1 MNTKTINFGPIPIS
15 PEAVHLLKVLHDLT
29 QALASADFTGNTLS
43 DRESKRIAML
53 MAEIPEHT
61 LTPGC
66 PVCQV
71 MDLIGGI
78 IEKIDGSTPDIDS
91 ANLN

>member
-1 MNTKTINFGPIPIS
+1 MKIQTINLGPVPIS
-15 PEAVHLLKVLHDLT
+15 PEAIHLLKVLHDLT
-29 QALASADFTGNTLS
+29 QALASADLTASTIS
-43 DRESKRIAML
+43 DREGKRIAML

-61 LTPGC
+61 HAPGC

-71 MDLIGGI
+71 MDLIGSI
-78 IEKIDGSTPDIDS
+78 IEKIDGSTPDIDP